1 MDSLHL
7 KRILLHVGKYTSE
20 WIEFEAADNEA
31 LYPVVADVELYNYG
45 LLEEGIDDERFVA
58 TATYLPTRRA
68 TTPSCLSCHRTRQN
82 HAFLESLVAR
92 YGAGSSYASLPLEH
106 HTRASARW

>member
-1 MDSLHL
+1 M
-7 KRILLHVGKYTSE
+7 SE
-20 WIEFEAADNEA
+20 YLEFEAANSEV

-58 TATYLPTRRA
+58 TATYLPEEGSA
-68 TTPSCLSCHRTRQN
+68 KPGCLSCHRTRQN

-106 HTRASARW
+106 HTRASARG